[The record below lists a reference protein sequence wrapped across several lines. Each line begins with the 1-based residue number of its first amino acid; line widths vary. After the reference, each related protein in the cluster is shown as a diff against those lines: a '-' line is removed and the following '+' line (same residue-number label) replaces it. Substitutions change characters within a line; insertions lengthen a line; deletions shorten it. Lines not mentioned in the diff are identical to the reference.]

1 MSEEV
6 IPRWGLPDID
16 FLETD
21 PAAVEASIISGYE
34 QASGR
39 TLAAGDPVRI
49 FLLSIAAVI
58 IQQRTQINLAAQQ
71 NILSY
76 AQGQYLDA
84 LGQLLSVNRLQP
96 AAAVTTI
103 RFTLSQPLA
112 SVYTIPA
119 GTQVTNGV
127 VIFATTEDL
136 LIPIGDSYGDVTAA
150 CTTPGIVGNDYLSG
164 QISQM
169 VSPMTFVASVTN
181 TSTTSGGAD
190 EESDADYAE
199 RIRLAPNS
207 LSVAGPEA
215 AYIFHAKSVSSAIID
230 VSVDSPTP
238 GDVDV
243 YVLTE
248 GGEMPSDE
256 LLAQVSDHLSDDQ
269 VRPLTDHVTVK
280 KPSAVNY
287 QIVIDFWISKD
298 DSTRAASI
306 QAAVEQAVEDFRL
319 WQQSAIGR
327 DISPERLLAAVV
339 NAGAARVDS
348 STLSPAAFQ
357 TLTATQVAQCTKV
370 TVTYKGYKDE

>member
-84 LGQLLSVNRLQP
+84 LGQLLSVNRLKSS
-96 AAAVTTI
+96 AAVTTI

-112 SVYTIPA
+112 SIYTIPA

-136 LIPIGDSYGDVTAA
+136 LIPIGDTYGDVTAS

-164 QISQM
+164 QITQM

-181 TSTTSGGAD
+181 TSS
-190 EESDADYAE
+190 
-199 RIRLAPNS
+199 APR
-207 LSVAGPEA
+207 
-215 AYIFHAKSVSSAIID
+215 SAL
-230 VSVDSPTP
+230 P
-238 GDVDV
+238 
-243 YVLTE
+243 
-248 GGEMPSDE
+248 
-256 LLAQVSDHLSDDQ
+256 
-269 VRPLTDHVTVK
+269 R
-280 KPSAVNY
+280 
-287 QIVIDFWISKD
+287 
-298 DSTRAASI
+298 
-306 QAAVEQAVEDFRL
+306 
-319 WQQSAIGR
+319 
-327 DISPERLLAAVV
+327 
-339 NAGAARVDS
+339 RV
-348 STLSPAAFQ
+348 
-357 TLTATQVAQCTKV
+357 
-370 TVTYKGYKDE
+370 